1 MLINA
6 LCDYYDDLERD
17 GKLIPKGY
25 SKQDVHYLICLKPD
39 GVIDSIISA
48 VDVGGDEQTS
58 ESPEVKNAKGK
69 KSKRAQSITFPQR
82 TQKSGIESNIIEHR
96 PLYIFGLNLDGDTFT
111 TEDKTGKAKK
121 SNAAFKE
128 VNLSFIEGLDSPII
142 NAYRNFIQNW
152 IPENETENPY
162 LKGIGKAYKNSYFAF
177 CLSGQPGV
185 LLHEDPLIKAKW
197 ESLNT
202 DEVSNDAVLAQCAV
216 TGRKLPIAKLHKKIK
231 GINGGQPSGTILVG
245 FNETAY
251 CSYGNDQSYNSNIS
265 EEIMNKYTF
274 ALNSLLAD
282 KKHFNLIDDI
292 TVIFWATGGKKN
304 TECSDWANVLMFGG
318 NDEIDDKKVDDML
331 KSILNSAEDSTVTE
345 DKLSSLYKIDK
356 NIDFYIVG
364 LKPNASRVS
373 QKFIYRRKFG
383 QILACIAQHQKDMQ
397 IGDETRSVPLK
408 EIKKVLKYPKSKNE
422 KIDASLMS
430 AIFKSIVFGTPYPDY
445 LLSTV
450 VRRMKTDKFDKKD
463 EKKDKAWINRIRAGL
478 VKACVNR
485 WLRNNKNYNNKEE
498 LKLALDKENKN
509 EAYLCGRLF
518 AVLQRIQEN
527 AAAPAKL
534 NRTIK
539 DTYFAS
545 AASKPALVFPKLLAL
560 SQNHIKKIGEKL
572 INGIPGEKL
581 EIYFN
586 KLVEEIIGKLGVGFP
601 ETLTLTEQGKFMIG
615 YYHQDQDF
623 YKKNETETEEEN

>member
-6 LCDYYDDLERD
+6 LCDYYDELERD
-17 GKLIPKGY
+17 GEVIPKGY
-25 SKQDVHYLICLKPD
+25 SEQDVHYLICLKPD
-39 GVIDSIISA
+39 GVIDSIIT
-48 VDVGGDEQTS
+48 VDVDGDEQTS
-58 ESPEVKNAKGK
+58 KSPEGKNSKKK
-69 KSKRAQSITFPQR
+69 KSRKTRRIRFPQR
-82 TQKSGIESNIIEHR
+82 TEKPGIESNIIEHR

-128 VNLSFIEGLDSPII
+128 ANLSFIEGLDSPII

-177 CLSGQPGV
+177 CLSGQPDI

-197 ESLNT
+197 ESVNT
-202 DEVSNDAVLAQCAV
+202 NEVSDDDVLAQCAV
-216 TGRKLPIAKLHKKIK
+216 TGRKLPIAQLHKKIK
-231 GINGGQPSGTILVG
+231 GINGGQPSGTVLVG

-265 EEIMNKYTF
+265 KEVMNKYTF
-274 ALNSLLAD
+274 ALNNLLSG
-282 KKHFNLIDDI
+282 KKHRNLIDDM
-292 TVIFWATGGKKN
+292 TVVFWATGGKKN

-397 IGDETRSVPLK
+397 IGDETRSVPLWI
-408 EIKKVLKYPKSKNE
+408 IKNELKSPKSKNE
-422 KIDASLMS
+422 QIDASLMS
-430 AIFKSIVFGTPYPDY
+430 AIFKSIIFGTPYPDY
-445 LLSTV
+445 LLSTLL
-450 VRRMKTDKFDKKD
+450 RRIKTDKS
-463 EKKDKAWINRIRAGL
+463 INRVRAGA
-478 VKACVNR
+478 VKACINR
-485 WLRNNKNYNNKEE
+485 KSRFKNNKEE
-498 LKLALDKENKN
+498 LKLALDKENRN

-518 AVLQRIQEN
+518 AVLQKIQEN

-539 DTYFAS
+539 DSYFAS
-545 AASKPALVFPKLLAL
+545 AASKPALVFPKLITL
-560 SQNHIKKIGEKL
+560 SQNHIKKLSEG
-572 INGIPGEKL
+572 NAVF
-581 EIYFN
+581 FN

>member
-6 LCDYYDDLERD
+6 LCDYYDELERD
-17 GKLIPKGY
+17 GEVIPKGY
-25 SKQDVHYLICLKPD
+25 SEQDVHYLICLKPD

-177 CLSGQPGV
+177 CLSGQPDI

-197 ESLNT
+197 ESVNT
-202 DEVSNDAVLAQCAV
+202 DEVSDDVVLAQCAV

-282 KKHFNLIDDI
+282 TKHFNLIDDI

-331 KSILNSAEDSTVTE
+331 KSILNSAEDST
-345 DKLSSLYKIDK
+345 DK

-397 IGDETRSVPLK
+397 IGDETRSVPLWI
-408 EIKKVLKYPKSKNE
+408 IKNVLKSPKSKNE

-445 LLSTV
+445 LLSTLL
-450 VRRMKTDKFDKKD
+450 RRIKTDKL
-463 EKKDKAWINRIRAGL
+463 INHVRAGA
-478 VKACVNR
+478 VKACINR
-485 WLRNNKNYNNKEE
+485 KSRFKNNKEE

-545 AASKPALVFPKLLAL
+545 AASKPALVFPKLITL
-560 SQNHIKKIGEKL
+560 SQNHIKKLSEG
-572 INGIPGEKL
+572 NAVF
-581 EIYFN
+581 FN
-586 KLVEEIIGKLGVGFP
+586 KLVEEIIGKLNVEFP
-601 ETLTLTEQGKFMIG
+601 ISLSLIEQGKFMIG

-623 YKKNETETEEEN
+623 YKKNETKTEEDN